1 MIYLDNAAT
10 SHPKP
15 PEVVEAVRHF
25 MVHVGA
31 NPGRSGHRLSAQAA
45 RIVFDTRQSLAEL
58 LGVSDSRQIVFTSN
72 ATAGLNI
79 ALHGML
85 GPRDH
90 VVTTSMEHNS
100 VMRTLQHLE
109 QERGVRITVVQA
121 DQQGRVDPAAI
132 REALEPKTR
141 LVAINHG
148 SNVVGTIQPIA
159 QIKEAIGKVPLLVD
173 AAQTAGSYPFSIE
186 RDGVD
191 LLAFSGHKSLLGP
204 QGIGGLYVH
213 PGLDL
218 PPLVRGG
225 TGSRSESDRQP
236 DFLPDKYESG
246 TLNTC
251 GIAGLGA
258 GVRFILDQ
266 GVETIH
272 NREMEL
278 LEVFWEG
285 LRRIAGVVLYGPNS
299 VEARLPTV
307 SLNVRGKSPSQ
318 VGGLLDKSHDIM
330 VRVGL
335 HCAPDAHRTIG
346 TFPDGTV
353 RFSAGALN
361 TTDEMEQAVAAVE
374 EIARS

>member
-1 MIYLDNAAT
+1 
-10 SHPKP
+10 
-15 PEVVEAVRHF
+15 

-45 RIVFDTRQSLAEL
+45 RIVFDTRQDLAEL
-58 LGVSDSRQIVFTSN
+58 FGISDSRQIVFTSN

-85 GPRDH
+85 DPQDH

-100 VMRTLQHLE
+100 VMRPLRHLAR
-109 QERGVRITVVQA
+109 ERGVRLTVVAA
-121 DQQGRVDPAAI
+121 DREGRVDPAAI

-148 SNVVGTIQPIA
+148 SNVVGCIQPIA
-159 QIKEAIGKVPLLVD
+159 EIKEAIGKVPLLVD

-186 RDGVD
+186 RDGID

-204 QGIGGLYVH
+204 AGTGGLYVR

-225 TGSRSESDRQP
+225 TGSRSESDQQP

-258 GVRFILDQ
+258 SVRFILER

-272 NREMEL
+272 NHEMNL
-278 LEVFWEG
+278 LDVFLER
-285 LRRIAGVVLYGPNS
+285 LRRIEGVVLYGPS
-299 VEARLPTV
+299 STEARLPTV
-307 SLNVRGKSPSQ
+307 SLNVEGKSPSQ
-318 VGGLLDKSHDIM
+318 VGGLLDKRHDIM

-361 TTDEMEQAVAAVE
+361 TTDEMEQAVAAVD

>member
-15 PEVVEAVRHF
+15 PEVNEAVRHF

-31 NPGRSGHRLSAQAA
+31 NPGRSGHRLSAEAA

-58 LGVSDSRQIVFTSN
+58 FGISDSRQIIFTSN
-72 ATAGLNI
+72 ATASLNI

-100 VMRTLQHLE
+100 VMRTLRHLE
-109 QERGVRITVVQA
+109 QECGVRIEVVQA
-121 DQQGRVDPAAI
+121 DTQGRVDPFAI
-132 REALEPKTR
+132 QGALDPKTR
-141 LVAINHG
+141 LVVINHG
-148 SNVVGTIQPIA
+148 SNVVGTVQPIA
-159 QIKEAIGKVPLLVD
+159 EIKEAVGKVPLLVD
-173 AAQTAGSYPFSIE
+173 AAQTAGSYPISAE

-204 QGIGGLYVH
+204 QGTGGLYVH
-213 PGLDL
+213 PELDL
-218 PPLVRGG
+218 TPLARGG

-236 DFLPDKYESG
+236 DFLPDKHESG
-246 TLNTC
+246 TRTTC

-258 GVRFILDQ
+258 GVRYILER
-266 GVETIH
+266 GVTTIH
-272 NREMEL
+272 NREMDL
-278 LEVFWEG
+278 MDVFFEG
-285 LRRIAGVVLYGPNS
+285 LRRIEGVVLYGPDS
-299 VEARLPTV
+299 TEARLPTV
-307 SLNVRGKSPSQ
+307 SLNLKGKSPSQ
-318 VGGLLDKSHDIM
+318 VGRLLDKQHDIM

-335 HCAPDAHRTIG
+335 HCAPNAHRTIG
-346 TFPDGTV
+346 TSPIGTV
-353 RFSAGALN
+353 RFSAGALS
-361 TTDEMEQAVAAVE
+361 TTDEMEQAVAAVD